1 MTITI
6 KHNPFFNQY
15 VATIDDGEHDYQ
27 ILAPTKTEL
36 LNKIKN
42 QL

>member
-1 MTITI
+1 MTFNIDY
-6 KHNPFFNQY
+6 NPVFKMWIAN
-15 VATIDDGEHDYQ
+15 IDDGENDYQ

>member
-6 KHNPFFNQY
+6 THNPWFNQY
-15 VATIDDGEHDYQ
+15 VATIDDGENDYQ